1 MSDVL
6 TLQLAGGRHARSQLS
21 KTRCRRRAGQ
31 VGIGITEYGLS
42 WRTPSFRHL
51 ADFTAA
57 LWTADVAGRIMA
69 GRAELAHYFALQDTG
84 GHGLLDSAG
93 FIRPTYHVFRLLRD
107 FHGSVV
113 PVLLQGAPPTLSVY
127 AVAGDDGTLRILAVN
142 MDSRAGARLRMELP
156 DGIPLLPES
165 VRCLTE
171 ASFEQH
177 DDAEEVP
184 PAPALLLPPRS
195 VTVVTVRS

>member
-69 GRAELAHYFALQDTG
+69 
-84 GHGLLDSAG
+84 
-93 FIRPTYHVFRLLRD
+93 
-107 FHGSVV
+107 
-113 PVLLQGAPPTLSVY
+113 
-127 AVAGDDGTLRILAVN
+127 
-142 MDSRAGARLRMELP
+142 
-156 DGIPLLPES
+156 
-165 VRCLTE
+165 
-171 ASFEQH
+171 
-177 DDAEEVP
+177 
-184 PAPALLLPPRS
+184 
-195 VTVVTVRS
+195 